1 MSGDNNEGLGAPG
14 GGNDFMSGGNGND
27 FMQGGF
33 GNDFMNGDDGDDR
46 IFGDTGND
54 TIDGGVGNDR
64 LEGEQGNDHITGGE
78 GDDEM
83 SGGTGRD
90 WFHFDSTDTS
100 PGFGTDNISAPAP
113 TFGNGRDFN
122 VANRDTLV
130 FHVSAGFDST
140 TDITVL
146 TGDWDGQGDALDLLV
161 FTSAGAVYVEDF
173 WEGASAPIEALAAA
187 GAYDSVA
194 AINAYSQ
201 GNASYD
207 MITFA

>member
-1 MSGDNNEGLGAPG
+1 
-14 GGNDFMSGGNGND
+14 
-27 FMQGGF
+27 MQGGF
-33 GNDFMNGDDGDDR
+33 GTDTMNGDAGNDF

-54 TIDGGVGNDR
+54 TIDGGTGDDR

-78 GDDEM
+78 GDDGM

-100 PGFGTDNISAPAP
+100 PGFGADNISAPSP
-113 TFGNGRDFN
+113 TLGNGRDFN

-130 FHVSAGFDST
+130 FDVSAGFDPT
-140 TDITVL
+140 TDMLVV
-146 TGDWDGQGDALDLLV
+146 TGDWDGQGDDLDVLV
-161 FTSAGAVYVEDF
+161 LTAAGYVIVEDF
-173 WEGASAPIEALAAA
+173 WQGASAPIVALAAA

-194 AINAYSQ
+194 AMNAYSQ

-207 MITFA
+207 MITFV